1 MYKAERIRRTKR
13 VINKRKR
20 KLREKYHT
28 RVIRFGGVDYSHIFN
43 KPEPYELEDGY
54 YENNNIMNKYGQYGT
69 ALKTKTKHGHA
80 TYRHKCA
87 YGPAKRYSKHDQTQ
101 LGQTNLNEEF

>member
-20 KLREKYHT
+20 KLREKYYT
-28 RVIRFGGVDYSHIFN
+28 SAIRFAGVDYSHIFN

-54 YENNNIMNKYGQYGT
+54 YENDQS
-69 ALKTKTKHGHA
+69 LK
-80 TYRHKCA
+80 R
-87 YGPAKRYSKHDQTQ
+87 
-101 LGQTNLNEEF
+101 